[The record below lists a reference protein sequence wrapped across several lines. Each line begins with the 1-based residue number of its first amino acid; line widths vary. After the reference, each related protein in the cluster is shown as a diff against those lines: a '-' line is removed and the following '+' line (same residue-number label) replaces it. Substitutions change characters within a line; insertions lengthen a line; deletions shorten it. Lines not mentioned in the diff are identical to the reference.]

1 MNRLGRIGLRAAL
14 GAATAASL
22 AFGPTAFAHNNPQFT
37 ETLLQT
43 VSVEVP
49 ATGAELASSEPF
61 QLEFPPRT
69 IEMIWKVEGEKADA
83 VSFSVEAD
91 GKTVATDVHH
101 GKVTPRIKA
110 GQYRLVDIKGVSTP
124 LKIGVFANVME
135 KK

>member
-1 MNRLGRIGLRAAL
+1 MQQNRCRTQFEDADETLPRRRSGRQGIRGLRDRRGHAGILVMNRLGRIGLRAAL

-43 VSVEVP
+43 VSVKVP

-91 GKTVATDVHH
+91 GKTVA
-101 GKVTPRIKA
+101 
-110 GQYRLVDIKGVSTP
+110 
-124 LKIGVFANVME
+124 
-135 KK
+135 

>member
-1 MNRLGRIGLRAAL
+1 MTGAGIWMPRWGIGAAL
-14 GAATAASL
+14 AVSVALGPAAL
-22 AFGPTAFAHNNPQFT
+22 AHNNPQIK

-43 VSVEVP
+43 VTVE
-49 ATGAELASSEPF
+49 AAAEPASSEPF
-61 QLEFPPRT
+61 DLSPPPRT
-69 IEMIWKVEGEKADA
+69 VEMVWKIEGDKADA
-83 VSFSVEAD
+83 VRFSVEAD

-110 GQYRLVDIKGVSTP
+110 GQYRLVDITGASAP